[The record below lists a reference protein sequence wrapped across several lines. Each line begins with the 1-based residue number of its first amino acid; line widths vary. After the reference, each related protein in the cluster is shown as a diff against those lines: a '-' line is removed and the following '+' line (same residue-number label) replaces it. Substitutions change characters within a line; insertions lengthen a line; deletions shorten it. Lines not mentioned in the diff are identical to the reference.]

1 MTEKMPLSQ
10 EWLDFCKRGR
20 LPQGRQRKSVEC
32 SVVAGKVRGYY
43 SDLVLD
49 PTLDWTDSLYPS
61 HDHTTHPRDHSNM
74 VVEARVVND
83 MKGHLN
89 DDEFWRMIEHLY
101 AVGVSKR
108 KIRSGLAR
116 RLSPH
121 WRPERNYCK
130 SAPPGKDGT
139 PNKRRKPE

>member
-43 SDLVLD
+43 GDLVLD
-49 PTLDWTDSLYPS
+49 PTLDWTDSPYPS

-89 DDEFWRMIEHLY
+89 DDEFWRNDRASLCGWGKQKEDP
-101 AVGVSKR
+101 
-108 KIRSGLAR
+108 IRLGSPS
-116 RLSPH
+116 LSPLASRTELLQIRAPRER
-121 WRPERNYCK
+121 WDPE
-130 SAPPGKDGT
+130 
-139 PNKRRKPE
+139 